1 MIPASTIARLQPS
14 AACMQEKLRILAF
27 RRNAGPLRND
37 FCDSVFLHSLRYAY
51 LEQCQDVL
59 ENLFDAQAQIYS
71 RRTQVLVVTVDAA
84 GVVELVEEGREVD
97 AVARNARGIVVFGG
111 ESDLVGERR

>member
-1 MIPASTIARLQPS
+1 MPKHSARLQPC
-14 AACMQEKLRILAF
+14 AAHAQEKLRILIF

-51 LEQCQDVL
+51 LEQGQDVL

-71 RRTQVLVVTVDAA
+71 RRAQVLVVAVDAA
-84 GVVELVEEGREVD
+84 GVVELVKEGREVD
-97 AVARNARGIVVFGG
+97 AVARDARGIVVFGG
-111 ESDLVGERR
+111 EGDLIGKRR

>member
-1 MIPASTIARLQPS
+1 MILASTVARLQPS
-14 AACMQEKLRILAF
+14 AAHAQEKLRILAF

-51 LEQCQDVL
+51 LEQGQDVL
-59 ENLFDAQAQIYS
+59 ENFLDAQAQIYS
-71 RRTQVLVVTVDAA
+71 RRAQVLVVAVDAT

-97 AVARNARGIVVFGG
+97 AVTCDACGIIVFGG
-111 ESDLVGERR
+111 EGNFVGERR

>member
-1 MIPASTIARLQPS
+1 M
-14 AACMQEKLRILAF
+14 
-27 RRNAGPLRND
+27 PLRND

-71 RRTQVLVVTVDAA
+71 RRTQVLVVAVDAA

-97 AVARNARGIVVFGG
+97 AVARDARGIIVFGG
-111 ESDLVGERR
+111 EGNLIGERR

>member
-1 MIPASTIARLQPS
+1 MIPASTIARLQPC
-14 AACMQEKLRILAF
+14 AACMQEKLRILIF

-37 FCDSVFLHSLRYAY
+37 FLILFLHSLRHAY

-59 ENLFDAQAQIYS
+59 ENLFDAQTQIYS
-71 RRTQVLVVTVDAA
+71 HRTQVLVVAVDAA

-97 AVARNARGIVVFGG
+97 AVARDARGIIVFGG
-111 ESDLVGERR
+111 EGDLVGERR